1 MLKIAI
7 DAGHGLYTGG
17 KRCLKAIDSKETR
30 EWTLN
35 DRIADKLEKL
45 LAYYDCSVLRVDD
58 TTGATDVDIKDRP
71 KKANSWGADVYISI
85 HHDSGVYGKS
95 GGGTTVFYYSSNLA
109 RKRQAQALYDAVVK
123 NTGLKGNR
131 STPVK
136 KHAYWVLKKTN
147 MPAFL
152 IENGFMD
159 STTDTP
165 IILTDVHATE
175 TAHGILNFLISEFK
189 LKKEIKEDSTQTGL
203 YKVQCGAFSN
213 KTNAENL
220 KKKLK
225 DAGFEAV
232 VVNG

>member
-7 DAGHGLYTGG
+7 DAGHGKNTAG
-17 KRCLKAIDSKETR
+17 KRCLKKIDSNETR

-58 TTGATDVDIKDRP
+58 TTGAIDVDTKDRP

-85 HHDSGVYGKS
+85 HHNAGIYGAS
-95 GGGTTVFYYSSNLA
+95 GGGTEVYYYSSKEE
-109 RKRQAQALYDAVVK
+109 RKNQAQSLYNEIVK

-136 KHAYWVLKKTN
+136 KHGYWVLKYTN
-147 MPAFL
+147 MAAFL

-165 IILTDVHATE
+165 IILTDSHATE
-175 TAHGILNFLISEFK
+175 TAHGILNFLIDVYG
-189 LKKEIKEDSTQTGL
+189 LKKATVTENTGTGL

-213 KTNAENL
+213 KANAENL